1 MNAIAA
7 AMTTQ
12 DEAVD
17 REQSDELRKGPTRV
31 QAELLAHWN
40 RLVGPLPPDLAH
52 RRPCLLGPSEAFP
65 DEHAPA
71 SYFDDWTDHDPER
84 MGPSS
89 MAVTRRLTSSCAGWP
104 SRPTAAEFY
113 AAIHAQETDA
123 RQQALLAT
131 WAEEASYLDIVDA
144 WAEQVYTIRGL
155 VAALHKVEGLHTFTR
170 FRWLNHMALV
180 PEADGIALWN
190 C

>member
-1 MNAIAA
+1 
-7 AMTTQ
+7 MTTQ
-12 DEAVD
+12 DETPSHEQTEALRNGSDSD
-17 REQSDELRKGPTRV
+17 RR
-31 QAELLAHWN
+31 ALLAHWN
-40 RLVGPLPPDLAH
+40 ELVGPLPPDLAH
-52 RRPCLLGPSEAFP
+52 RRPCLLGPAEALP

-89 MAVTRRLTSSCAGWP
+89 MAVARRLASSCAGWP
-104 SRPTAAEFY
+104 QRPTAPEFY
-113 AAIHAQETDA
+113 AAIHAQRIDA

-144 WAEQVYTIRGL
+144 WGEQVYPIRKL
-155 VAALHKVEGLHTFTR
+155 VAAFHKVEGLHTFTR

-180 PEADGIALWN
+180 PEAHGIALWN